1 MKEAQG
7 SEELVGVVDGGVV
20 EAKGEKERIVQAF
33 KVSSKLWV
41 CHPIHEW
48 KSANAEWDMQQ

>member
-7 SEELVGVVDGGVV
+7 SEELVGVVDGSVV
-20 EAKGEKERIVQAF
+20 EAKSKKERIVQSF
-33 KVSSKLWV
+33 KLSAKLWV

-48 KSANAEWDMQQ
+48 KGANAEWDMQQ